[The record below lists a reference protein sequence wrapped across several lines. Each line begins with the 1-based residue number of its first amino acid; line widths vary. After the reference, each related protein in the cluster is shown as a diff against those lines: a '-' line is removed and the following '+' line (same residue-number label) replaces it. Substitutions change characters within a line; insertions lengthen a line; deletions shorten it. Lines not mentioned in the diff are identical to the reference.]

1 MALDLVKTDFGV
13 SSFLYYDAPDRLLEQ
28 SIGGS
33 FAGKTVFPEHTILTE
48 SANKYAVKTF
58 FYRFDTQIPQI
69 LDLNRNDELHFEF
82 GSVSGTF
89 FRGSVQVNDFVI
101 RVRGPQLRTRR
112 NLGAGPVRFSRLG

>member
-1 MALDLVKTDFGV
+1 MARDLKKVDFGV
-13 SSFLYYDAPDRLLEQ
+13 SSFIYFNLPDRLLEQ

-33 FAGKTVFPEHTILTE
+33 TGSKTVSPEHTILTE
-48 SANKYAVKTF
+48 SANKYAVRSFNYK
-58 FYRFDTQIPQI
+58 FDTQIPQI

-82 GSVSGTF
+82 GRVSGNF
-89 FRGSVQVNDFVI
+89 FRGMIQVTDFVI